1 MNPNQKIQKLTT
13 LLNKH
18 HEYRKTCLNLIAS
31 ENTPSP
37 LVEELFD
44 EKLARR
50 YGNYSGIDLY
60 QRNYKGNNYIAEIE
74 AYAQELAKELF
85 NVSFV
90 DFRPLSGNIAGIAT
104 TFALGEPGDIALEVH
119 NGHRY
124 AHKLASSPLK
134 VELQSIPIPWDG
146 LRSNIDLPATLAL
159 IEKHKPKIVNI
170 GSGVFLFPQPVA
182 ELKSA
187 MRQANPDSYLIY
199 DAAHV
204 IGLIVGGRFQSPFAE
219 GADVIISSTHKTLAG
234 PQGGMILTND
244 KSIAERIGKTLYPLL
259 MSNHHLSRLPALAGT
274 FVEWMACGAAHADAI
289 VTNAKA
295 LGQALADRDV
305 PMLGAK
311 LGYTESH
318 TLIPIVDA
326 FGDGG
331 ELANQLEACH
341 IIAGAAGLS
350 PEVGTSGLRFGVQE
364 VTRWGMASEDAPEIA
379 DCIVAALSGQSPD
392 TVKPKVARVAQ
403 RFDTVQ
409 FTLKI
414 KDNIDST

>member
-1 MNPNQKIQKLTT
+1 MNPNEKIEKLTS

-18 HEYRKTCLNLIAS
+18 HEYRETCLNLIAS

-60 QRNYKGNNYIAEIE
+60 QRNYKGNRYIAEIE
-74 AYAQELAKELF
+74 AWTQELAKELF
-85 NVSFV
+85 NAKFV

-104 TFALGEPGDIALEVH
+104 TFALAEPGDIALEVH

-124 AHKLASSPLK
+124 ANKLASSPLK

-146 LRSNIDLPATLAL
+146 HRSNIDLPATLEL
-159 IEKHKPKIVNI
+159 IEQHKPKIVNI

-182 ELKSA
+182 ELKNA

-204 IGLIVGGRFQSPFAE
+204 IGLIAGGRFQSPFAE

-244 KSIAERIGKTLYPLL
+244 ESIAERIGKTLYPLL

-274 FVEWMACGAAHADAI
+274 FIEWMACGAEHADAI
-289 VTNAKA
+289 IANAKG
-295 LGQALADRDV
+295 LGQALTDRDV
-305 PMLGAK
+305 PMLGAE
-311 LGYTESH
+311 LGFTESH

-326 FGDGG
+326 FGEGG
-331 ELANQLEACH
+331 KLANQLEACH

-364 VTRWGMASEDAPEIA
+364 VTRWGMTPEDASDIA
-379 DCIVAALSGQSPD
+379 DCIIDALSGQSPD

-403 RFDTVQ
+403 RFNTIQ
-409 FTLKI
+409 FTLK
-414 KDNIDST
+414 

>member
-1 MNPNQKIQKLTT
+1 MSPNEKIQKLTL

-18 HEYRKTCLNLIAS
+18 HEYRETCLNLIAS

-44 EKLARR
+44 ERLARR
-50 YGNYSGIDLY
+50 YGNYAGIDLY
-60 QRNYKGNNYIAEIE
+60 QRNYKGNRYIAEIE
-74 AYAQELAKELF
+74 AWTQDLAKELF
-85 NVSFV
+85 NAKFV

-104 TFALGEPGDIALEVH
+104 TFALAEPSDIALEVH

-124 AHKLASSPLK
+124 ANKLASSPLK

-146 LRSNIDLPATLAL
+146 YRSNIDLPATIEL

-170 GSGVFLFPQPVA
+170 GSGVFLFPQPVT

-204 IGLIVGGRFQSPFAE
+204 IGLIAGGRFQSPFAE

-289 VTNAKA
+289 VANAKA

-305 PMLGAK
+305 PMLGAE
-311 LGYTESH
+311 LGFTESH
-318 TLIPIVDA
+318 TLIPIVDT
-326 FGDGG
+326 FGEGG
-331 ELANQLEACH
+331 KLANQLEACH

-364 VTRWGMASEDAPEIA
+364 VTRWGMTPKDASDIA
-379 DCIVAALSGQSPD
+379 DCIIDALSGQSPD

-403 RFDTVQ
+403 RFNTIQ
-409 FTLKI
+409 FTLK
-414 KDNIDST
+414 

>member
-1 MNPNQKIQKLTT
+1 MSPNQKIQKLTS

-18 HEYRKTCLNLIAS
+18 HEYRETCLNLIAS

-50 YGNYSGIDLY
+50 YGNYYGIDLY
-60 QRNYKGNNYIAEIE
+60 QRHYKGNRYIAEIE
-74 AYAQELAKELF
+74 AWTQELAKELF

-90 DFRPLSGNIAGIAT
+90 DFRPLSGNIAGIAA

-134 VELQSIPIPWDG
+134 VDLQSIPIPWDG
-146 LRSNIDLPATLAL
+146 LRSNIDLPTTLAL
-159 IEKHKPKIVNI
+159 IAEHKPKIVNI
-170 GSGVFLFPQPVA
+170 GSGVFLFPQPIS

-187 MRQANPDSYLIY
+187 MRQAHPGSYLIY

-204 IGLIVGGRFQSPFAE
+204 IGLIAGGRFQSPFAE

-244 KSIAERIGKTLYPLL
+244 ESIAERIGKTLYPLL

-274 FVEWMACGAAHADAI
+274 FVEWMAFGAAHADAI
-289 VTNAKA
+289 VANAKA
-295 LGQALADRDV
+295 LGQALVDRGV
-305 PMLGAK
+305 SMLAAE
-311 LGYTESH
+311 LGFTESH

-326 FGDGG
+326 FGDGS
-331 ELANQLEACH
+331 ELANQLETCH

-350 PEVGTSGLRFGVQE
+350 PEVGTSGLRLGVQE
-364 VTRWGMASEDAPEIA
+364 VTRWGMTPEDAPDIA
-379 DCIVAALSGQSPD
+379 DCIVDALSGEDPEK
-392 TVKPKVARVAQ
+392 VKPKVARVAQ
-403 RFDTVQ
+403 RFRTIQ
-409 FTLKI
+409 FTLK
-414 KDNIDST
+414 

>member
-1 MNPNQKIQKLTT
+1 MNPNQKIEKLTS

-18 HEYRKTCLNLIAS
+18 HEYRETCLNLIAS

-60 QRNYKGNNYIAEIE
+60 QRNYKGNRYIAEIE
-74 AYAQELAKELF
+74 AYTQELAKELF
-85 NVSFV
+85 NAKFV

-104 TFALGEPGDIALEVH
+104 TFALAEPGDIALEVY

-124 AHKLASSPLK
+124 ANKLASSPLK
-134 VELQSIPIPWDG
+134 VELQSIQIPWDG
-146 LRSNIDLPATLAL
+146 LRSNIDLPATIAL

-204 IGLIVGGRFQSPFAE
+204 IGLIAGGRFQLPFTE

-234 PQGGMILTND
+234 PQGGIVLTND

-295 LGQALADRDV
+295 LGQALADRDI
-305 PMLGAK
+305 PMLGAEI
-311 LGYTESH
+311 GFTESH

-326 FGDGG
+326 FGDDGN

-364 VTRWGMASEDAPEIA
+364 VTRWGMTTEDAPDIA
-379 DCIVAALSGQSPD
+379 DCIVDALSGEAPD
-392 TVKPKVARVAQ
+392 KVKPKVARVAQ
-403 RFDTVQ
+403 RFNTVQ
-409 FTLKI
+409 FALK
-414 KDNIDST
+414 

>member
-1 MNPNQKIQKLTT
+1 MNPNQKIEKLTSF
-13 LLNKH
+13 LNKH
-18 HEYRKTCLNLIAS
+18 HEYRETCLNLIAS

-60 QRNYKGNNYIAEIE
+60 QRNYKGNRYIAEIE
-74 AYAQELAKELF
+74 AWTQELAKELF
-85 NVSFV
+85 NAKFV

-104 TFALGEPGDIALEVH
+104 TFALAEPGDIALEVH

-124 AHKLASSPLK
+124 ANKLASSPLK
-134 VELQSIPIPWDG
+134 VELQSIQIPWDG
-146 LRSNIDLPATLAL
+146 LRSNIDLPATLEL

-170 GSGVFLFPQPVA
+170 GSGVFLFPQPVT

-204 IGLIVGGRFQSPFAE
+204 IGLIAGGRFQSPFEE

-234 PQGGMILTND
+234 PQGGIVLTND

-289 VTNAKA
+289 VANAKA
-295 LGQALADRDV
+295 LGQALAERDV
-305 PMLGAK
+305 PMLGAE
-311 LGYTESH
+311 LGFTESH

-326 FGDGG
+326 FGDDGN

-364 VTRWGMASEDAPEIA
+364 VTRWGMTPEDASDIA
-379 DCIVAALSGQSPD
+379 DCIVAALSGESPD
-392 TVKPKVARVAQ
+392 TVKPKVSQVAQ
-403 RFDTVQ
+403 RFNTVQ
-409 FTLKI
+409 FTVE
-414 KDNIDST
+414 